1 MGVLSWGTENHRA
14 LSGTGRQW
22 VAVVR
27 SGGRADVLGFGLRAS
42 FMPSQAAAIKC
53 LYGIILS
60 SLGNKITFLLRS
72 PFILAL
78 FIFDLIRKT

>member
-22 VAVVR
+22 VTVVS
-27 SGGRADVLGFGLRAS
+27 SGGHADALGYGLRAP
-42 FMPSQAAAIKC
+42 FMPSQAAAVKC

-60 SLGNKITFLLRS
+60 SLGNKVPFLLRL
-72 PFILAL
+72 PFILSL
-78 FIFDLIRKT
+78 LIFGLIRKT